1 MLLLLSLTA
10 GLSLGVFVSNRRL
23 VFLLGTGDQ
32 LPATTEADLARES
45 LQYGDLVREDFLD
58 SYENLTLKTLAGL
71 KWSSIFC
78 PQVQS

>member
-1 MLLLLSLTA
+1 MLGPA
-10 GLSLGVFVSNRRL
+10 QGRL

-32 LPATTEADLARES
+32 LPATTEADLARDS
-45 LQYGDLVREDFLD
+45 LQNGDLVREDFLD

-78 PQVQS
+78 PQVKS